1 MKPNSIL
8 IIGCGDL
15 GERVAG
21 LLSASK
27 FCVGGVCR
35 HPERLSPLF
44 TERYRADYTLPGS
57 LAFLE
62 ELAPDYVL
70 TTFKPTQ
77 PSPQGYQ
84 AGFPGAMENLLS
96 GLGTHRPKAIFMVSS
111 TRALAEQAGGWVDEH
126 SAVAQSGYAATAIV
140 EAEQRLQESGQ
151 RACIVRFAGIYG
163 DRNGR
168 LLNRVRLGEICAQQ
182 PVCYGN
188 RIHRSDCAG
197 MLVHL
202 LNLDHLERAPLYLG
216 VDNEPAPQYE
226 VQRWL
231 ANEMGVNALPVEQAP
246 RGHKRCSNRLITASG
261 YRFLY
266 PSYREGYR
274 AVMAS

>member
-21 LLSASK
+21 LLNPSGFSI
-27 FCVGGVCR
+27 GGICR
-35 HPERLSPLF
+35 HPEQLSPLF
-44 TERYRADYTLPGS
+44 TGRYHADYTLPGS

-70 TTFKPTQ
+70 TTFKPAQ
-77 PSPQGYQ
+77 ASPKGYQ
-84 AGFPGAMENLLS
+84 AGFPEAMDNLLT
-96 GLGTHRPKAIFMVSS
+96 GLGAHRPKGIFMVSS
-111 TRALAEQAGGWVDEH
+111 TRALAEQKGAWVDEQ
-126 SAVAQSGYAATAIV
+126 SAAAESGYAARAIV
-140 EAEQRLQESGQ
+140 EAEKRLQASGL

-168 LLNRVRLGEICAQQ
+168 LLSRVRGGEIRAEQ
-182 PVCYGN
+182 PACYGN
-188 RIHRSDCAG
+188 RIHRNDCAG

-202 LNLDHLERAPLYLG
+202 LNLDHCERAPLYLG
-216 VDNEPAPQYE
+216 VDNEPAPQHE
-226 VQRWL
+226 VERWL

-274 AVMAS
+274 AVMAP